1 MRIRIKSIPQN
12 NSQYNYPFFINP
24 LKLNKAK
31 TGGIHINPKNKGKFT
46 EAANRAGKSVQAY
59 AAQIL
64 ANKENYSPTLI
75 KRANFAQNSA
85 KFKHQEGG
93 TSNKYY
99 DFIEWYYPILEKTL
113 KENYYDYD
121 DNIMKNLLF
130 QTAFESYYG
139 EKRQGNDTN
148 LWGIREPYK
157 TEYQTF
163 PSIEDGTKYFIDQI
177 YNNYPEAWNA
187 QNITDY
193 SHGLTNGKNGRK
205 YMSADPDKYM
215 QNMITFE
222 KEYDRYIQN
231 RNKKRENENVKGKYI
246 GDAQNGGVLNK
257 YLEGSYIQPIGIQ
270 DVMNDYNT
278 AMAKALSKG
287 DRGADIFGSVVSPAA
302 SIATEGGI
310 LLKQAIAEAKGQQGG
325 NNVVV
330 MEKNEL
336 LNQDGLTFKVL
347 GKKHESAS
355 DNIMNN
361 GKIDGVKIQLGNN
374 ALQTLK
380 LNTNLVLRTPKRRIN
395 KYIAQMDENAFAVPS
410 TVNEYGYNER
420 KTRNGKFPQAIME
433 NKYL

>member
-1 MRIRIKSIPQN
+1 MKI
-12 NSQYNYPFFINP
+12 
-24 LKLNKAK
+24 
-31 TGGIHINPKNKGKFT
+31 
-46 EAANRAGKSVQAY
+46 
-59 AAQIL
+59 QIIS
-64 ANKENYSPTLI
+64 KP
-75 KRANFAQNSA
+75 RNSA

-121 DNIMKNLLF
+121 DSIVKNLLF

-139 EKRQGNDTN
+139 EKTQGNNTN

-177 YNNYPEAWNA
+177 YNNYPKAWNA
-187 QNITDY
+187 QSIIDY
-193 SHGLTNGKNGRK
+193 SHGLANGKNGRK

-215 QNMITFE
+215 QNMNSFQR
-222 KEYDRYIQN
+222 EYDRYIQN

-257 YLEGSYIQPIGIQ
+257 YLEGSYVQPIGVQ
-270 DVMNDYNT
+270 NVMNDYNT

-287 DRGADIFGSVVSPAA
+287 DYWANVAGIIGSAA
-302 SIATEGGI
+302 SSMAIVGGS
-310 LLKQAIAEAKGQQGG
+310 LARQKKEDNQNQQENKNQQGG
-325 NNVVV
+325 NNAVV
-330 MEKNEL
+330 MENNEL

-355 DNIMNN
+355 DNIINN

-380 LNTNLVLRTPKRRIN
+380 LNPNLVLKTPKRRIN
-395 KYIAQMDENAFAVPS
+395 KYIAQMDKNEFVVPS